1 MSYLSLLF
9 SLPMRSLSNASGAS
23 RQPEREVFAE
33 PDAIEEAWTSAG
45 NGASDYP
52 LPLGIASMEHWLDL
66 NA

>member
-9 SLPMRSLSNASGAS
+9 SLPLRSLSNASGAN
-23 RQPEREVFAE
+23 RQPEHDVFAE
-33 PDAIEEAWTSAG
+33 SDAAERAWISAG
-45 NGASDYP
+45 NGPSDSL